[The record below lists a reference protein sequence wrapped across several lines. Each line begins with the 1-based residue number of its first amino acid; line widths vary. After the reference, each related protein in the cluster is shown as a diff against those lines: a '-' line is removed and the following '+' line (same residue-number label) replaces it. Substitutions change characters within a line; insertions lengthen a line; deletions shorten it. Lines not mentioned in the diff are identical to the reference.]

1 MPYAIAELVA
11 ILLTT
16 LMAGTSIL
24 LFPLSR
30 RLGRVMEER
39 IQLRRESSPER
50 DLLDRITAQLRE
62 LRGEVESL
70 DSRVDLPARPEAR
83 GT

>member
-1 MPYAIAELVA
+1 
-11 ILLTT
+11 
-16 LMAGTSIL
+16 
-24 LFPLSR
+24 
-30 RLGRVMEER
+30 MEER

-50 DLLDRITAQLRE
+50 DLLDRITARLRE